1 MLFVMTV
8 ITLDYTYIVYVA
20 VKIKR
25 KVKENVSHNAE
36 MVQKQ
41 VSRIMLVQISRKDRV
56 KFQIIFKFR

>member
-8 ITLDYTYIVYVA
+8 ITLDYTYIVYVV